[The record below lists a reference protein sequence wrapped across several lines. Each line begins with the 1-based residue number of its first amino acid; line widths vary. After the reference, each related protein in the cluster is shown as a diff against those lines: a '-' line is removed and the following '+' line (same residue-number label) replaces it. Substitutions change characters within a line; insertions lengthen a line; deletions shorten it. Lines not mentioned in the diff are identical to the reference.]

1 MDRAVPFGRIVHGIM
16 PFFVTRQVFTGAGK
30 VGCEA
35 PGVPSSEVPF
45 QLSQRADFFEEEVG
59 LETTLKRPIVNTRD
73 EPHCDAQKYRRL
85 HVIVGDANL
94 SEIAT
99 FLKVGTTALVLAMIE
114 DDELPRDLS
123 LVAPVQSLRK
133 VSWDTSL
140 THLLELTDGGRM
152 TALDLQWLYF
162 DYAKKYAEARGF
174 EWGGEDVGAE
184 VLRRWEHVLDGLESD
199 VLSLADQLDWVAKYR
214 LFEGYRERDG
224 LGWDDTRFRALD
236 LQYHDL
242 RPDKSLYARLGIER
256 LAGDAEID
264 AAMTE
269 PPTTTRAY
277 FRGKC
282 LQKWASAIVAANW
295 DSLVFDVGGDP
306 LRRVPMMEPL
316 RGTAAHVDALLEEC
330 ATPAELLERLG
341 A

>member
-1 MDRAVPFGRIVHGIM
+1 
-16 PFFVTRQVFTGAGK
+16 
-30 VGCEA
+30 
-35 PGVPSSEVPF
+35 
-45 QLSQRADFFEEEVG
+45 
-59 LETTLKRPIVNTRD
+59 
-73 EPHCDAQKYRRL
+73 
-85 HVIVGDANL
+85 
-94 SEIAT
+94 
-99 FLKVGTTALVLAMIE
+99 MIE

-140 THLLELTDGGRM
+140 THLLELADGGRM
-152 TALDLQWLYF
+152 TALDVQWQYF
-162 DYAKKYAEARGF
+162 DYAKKYAEARGLDAV
-174 EWGGEDVGAE
+174 GEDVGQD
-184 VLRRWEHVLDGLESD
+184 VLRRWEDVLSALETD
-199 VLSLADQLDWVAKYR
+199 FLSLADQLDWVAKYR
-214 LFEGYRERDG
+214 MFTGYQERHG
-224 LGWDDTRFRALD
+224 IGWDDTRLRALD

-242 RPDKSLYARLGIER
+242 RPDKSLYERLGIQR
-256 LAGDAEID
+256 LVTAEE
-264 AAMTE
+264 AESAMTE
-269 PPTTTRAY
+269 PPPTTRAY

-316 RGTAAHVDALLEEC
+316 RGTAAHVDALLEQC